1 MSPTRVVNG
10 RVVERVGNQDVV
22 LVNGEVAEVIEVL
35 TPQQRQAKQAAN
47 REAYN
52 EAQAEQERKKQEA
65 FDHLRQEREQR
76 AEQAAQAAA
85 ELEER
90 HAPWRSE
97 RDRLAELVKR
107 AEVQNLNAE
116 ARAVASPLDVGL
128 ATDAIGAERCLERLQ
143 KRLEE
148 HAAQE
153 PV

>member
-1 MSPTRVVNG
+1 MPTRVIDG
-10 RVVERVGNQDVV
+10 RVE
-22 LVNGEVAEVIEVL
+22 EVPTIELSRSREKLQAE
-35 TPQQRQAKQAAN
+35 QA
-47 REAYN
+47 EAHAK
-52 EAQAEQERKKQEA
+52 AQAESDAVRDEYFAQQR
-65 FDHLRQEREQR
+65 REREQR

-143 KRLEE
+143 KRLDD
-148 HAAQE
+148 HKAQE
-153 PV
+153 PA